1 MIQELSIEDLH
12 PHPDN
17 RPLGVNHE
25 KVEQI
30 AAMMQASGYDQ
41 SKPLKVRKTEQGFQ
55 IIEGEHRW
63 RAAIKAGI
71 EKVPAFIIECDDE
84 EALIQLVAGNV
95 QTDNHPLDIGRVV
108 NKLAIKDSKK
118 GLSIAAI
125 AKRLGISE
133 STAKRYSYGDE
144 VRTNLEQSTSTGRL
158 LSEIALLEEIRR
170 CKQCDWRWI
179 HDLIV
184 SKDLSWKDSVEISKR
199 IRDIDAADNGG
210 RFESCIGLLSYKQE
224 SATAKPQRH
233 TEILSIVEAVAEC
246 SGKLPEKISLHTYDI
261 LKKEIT
267 QTVFNASESFLNACK
282 QYETLKRHTVF
293 KEYESALESIKN
305 GTIEKA
311 EESKK
316 YYEDEANKEERAERE
331 RITWEQFTPQP
342 GTWYELGKHRLYCG
356 NNTDAAF
363 IDALPNAAFA
373 FADPPYNAEVADW
386 DSGFIWNQDYL
397 QDKAKIVAVTPGIVS
412 VKDFFANSDMKY
424 VWAHSTYITNGMTR
438 GALGF
443 GNFILTLLFSKE
455 ESIHRNA
462 QDVFSISISNNDPD
476 HYHKGRKPL
485 PYMQKLLQLFVLE
498 GQTVIDPFLGS
509 GTTLQACE
517 ELGMTCIGAELDPMY
532 CKKIMEKFKANGTY

>member
-1 MIQELSIEDLH
+1 MIQQLSIKELH

-17 RPLGVNHE
+17 RPLGVNQE

-30 AAMMQASGYDQ
+30 AAMMQAVGYDQ
-41 SKPLKVRKTEQGFQ
+41 SKPLKVRKIETGFQ

-63 RAAIKAGI
+63 RAATKAGI
-71 EKVPAFIIECDDE
+71 EQVPAFVIECDDE

-95 QTDNHPLDIGRVV
+95 QTDNHPLDVGIAALKATTRYSQSGRSAKDFGERIGVS
-108 NKLAIKDSKK
+108 KDSI
-118 GLSIAAI
+118 SRYIRAAKVWDFI
-125 AKRLGISE
+125 KSC
-133 STAKRYSYGDE
+133 
-144 VRTNLEQSTSTGRL
+144 TGATL
-158 LSEIALLEEIRR
+158 KEIAILDEISK
-170 CKQCDWRWI
+170 CKESDWLWF

-184 SKDLSWKDSVEISKR
+184 KKDLSKADAIEISKR
-199 IRDIDAADNGG
+199 IRDIDAADKGG
-210 RFESCIGLLSYKQE
+210 RFESGIGLLSYKQE
-224 SATAKPQRH
+224 AATAKPQRY

-246 SGKLPEKISLHTYDI
+246 SGKLPEKIALHTYDI

-267 QTVFNASESFLNACK
+267 QRVFNASESFLKACK
-282 QYETLKRHTVF
+282 QYEALKRHIVF

-342 GTWYELGKHRLYCG
+342 GTWYELGRHRLYCG

-373 FADPPYNAEVADW
+373 FADPPYNAEVDQW
-386 DSGFIWNQDYL
+386 DSGFVWNQDYL

-412 VKDFFANSDMKY
+412 VKDFFANSNMRY
-424 VWAHSTYITNGMTR
+424 VWAHSAYITNGMTR

-509 GTTLQACE
+509 GTTLEACQ
-517 ELGMTCIGAELDPMY
+517 ELGMTCIGAELDPTY
-532 CKKIMEKFKANGTY
+532 CKKIMEKYKANGVY

>member
-1 MIQELSIEDLH
+1 MIQQLSIKELH

-17 RPLGVNHE
+17 RPLGVNQE

-30 AAMMQASGYDQ
+30 AAMMQAVGYDQ
-41 SKPLKVRKTEQGFQ
+41 SKPLKVRKIETGFQ

-63 RAAIKAGI
+63 RAATKAGI
-71 EKVPAFIIECDDE
+71 EQVPAFVIECDDE

-95 QTDNHPLDIGRVV
+95 QTDSHPLDYGYI
-108 NKLAIKDSKK
+108 AIKVCSEHSKK
-118 GLSIAAI
+118 GYSYSMFAE
-125 AKRLGISE
+125 RLGI
-133 STAKRYSYGDE
+133 AKSSLSRLVNGAK
-144 VRTNLEQSTSTGRL
+144 VRMNIEQCSTGGTL
-158 LSEIALLEEIRR
+158 LESSAILEEISK
-170 CKQCDWRWI
+170 CKESDWLWF

-184 SKDLSWKDSVEISKR
+184 KKDLSKADAIEISKR
-199 IRDIDAADNGG
+199 IRDIDAADKGG
-210 RFESCIGLLSYKQE
+210 RFESGIGLISYKQE
-224 SATAKPQRH
+224 AATAKPQRY

-246 SGKLPEKISLHTYDI
+246 SGKLPEKIALHTYDI

-267 QTVFNASESFLNACK
+267 QKIFNASESFLKACR
-282 QYETLKRHTVF
+282 QYEALKRHIVF

-342 GTWYELGKHRLYCG
+342 GTWYELGRHRLYCG

-373 FADPPYNAEVADW
+373 FADPPYNAEVDQW
-386 DSGFIWNQDYL
+386 DSGFVWNQDYL

-412 VKDFFANSDMKY
+412 VKDFFANSNMRY
-424 VWAHSTYITNGMTR
+424 VWAHSAYITNGMTR

-509 GTTLQACE
+509 GTTLEACQ
-517 ELGMTCIGAELDPMY
+517 ELGMTCIGAELDPTY
-532 CKKIMEKFKANGTY
+532 CKKIMEKYKANGVY

>member
-1 MIQELSIEDLH
+1 MIQQLSIKELH

-17 RPLGVNHE
+17 RPLGVNQE

-30 AAMMQASGYDQ
+30 AAMMQAVGYDQ
-41 SKPLKVRKTEQGFQ
+41 SKPLKVRKIKTGFQ

-63 RAAIKAGI
+63 RAATKAGI
-71 EKVPAFIIECDDE
+71 EQVPAFVIECDDE

-95 QTDNHPLDIGRVV
+95 QTDNDPLDIGIIALKITTRY
-108 NKLAIKDSKK
+108 NQSGKSAKDF
-118 GLSIAAI
+118 GL
-125 AKRLGISE
+125 KLGIHERSIQRYTKAAKIWE
-133 STAKRYSYGDE
+133 SVKND
-144 VRTNLEQSTSTGRL
+144 TSVVLR
-158 LSEIALLEEIRR
+158 EIAILDEISK
-170 CKQCDWRWI
+170 CKESDWLWF

-184 SKDLSWKDSVEISKR
+184 KKDLSKADAIEISKR
-199 IRDIDAADNGG
+199 IRDIDAADKGG
-210 RFESCIGLLSYKQE
+210 RFESGIGLLSYKQE
-224 SATAKPQRH
+224 AATTKPQRY

-246 SGKLPEKISLHTYDI
+246 SGKLPEKIALHTYDI

-267 QTVFNASESFLNACK
+267 QRVFNASESFLKACK
-282 QYETLKRHTVF
+282 QYEALKRHIVF

-342 GTWYELGKHRLYCG
+342 GTWYELGRHRLYCG

-373 FADPPYNAEVADW
+373 FADPPYNAEVDQW
-386 DSGFIWNQDYL
+386 DSGFVWNQDYL

-412 VKDFFANSDMKY
+412 VKDFFANSNMRY
-424 VWAHSTYITNGMTR
+424 VWAHSAYITNGMTR

-509 GTTLQACE
+509 GTTLEACQ
-517 ELGMTCIGAELDPMY
+517 ELGMTCIGAELDPTY
-532 CKKIMEKFKANGTY
+532 CKKIMEKYKANGVY

>member
-1 MIQELSIEDLH
+1 M
-12 PHPDN
+12 
-17 RPLGVNHE
+17 GVNQE

-30 AAMMQASGYDQ
+30 AAMMQAVGYDQ
-41 SKPLKVRKTEQGFQ
+41 SKPLKVRKIETGFQ

-63 RAAIKAGI
+63 RAATKAGI
-71 EKVPAFIIECDDE
+71 EQVPAFVIECDDE

-95 QTDNHPLDIGRVV
+95 QTDNHPLDVGRVV
-108 NKLAIKDSKK
+108 NRLSIKDSKK
-118 GLSIAAI
+118 GMSIAAI
-125 AKRLGISE
+125 ASRLG
-133 STAKRYSYGDE
+133 YGEQTLRNYANADA
-144 VRTNLEQSTSTGRL
+144 VKCLIEQSQTGLGL
-158 LSEIALLEEIRR
+158 LIDYSVLIEIYKCA
-170 CKQCDWRWI
+170 KSDWLWF

-184 SKDLSWKDSVEISKR
+184 KKDLSKADAIEISKR
-199 IRDIDAADNGG
+199 IRDIDAADKGG
-210 RFESCIGLLSYKQE
+210 RFESGIGLLSYKQE
-224 SATAKPQRH
+224 AATTKPQRY

-246 SGKLPEKISLHTYDI
+246 SGKLPEKIALHTYDI

-267 QTVFNASESFLNACK
+267 QKIFNASESFLKACK
-282 QYETLKRHTVF
+282 QYEALKRHIVF

-342 GTWYELGKHRLYCG
+342 GTWYELGRHRLYCG

-373 FADPPYNAEVADW
+373 FADPPYNAEVDQW
-386 DSGFIWNQDYL
+386 DSGFVWNQDYL

-412 VKDFFANSDMKY
+412 VKDFFANSNMRY
-424 VWAHSTYITNGMTR
+424 VWAHSAYITNGMTR

-509 GTTLQACE
+509 GTTLEACQ
-517 ELGMTCIGAELDPMY
+517 ELGMTCIGAELDPTY
-532 CKKIMEKFKANGTY
+532 CKKIMEKYKANGVY